1 MAPINRL
8 DYITHQLTLKK
19 FVSVDELSQKLKVS
33 GETIRRDFK
42 ILEENGILKRIY
54 GGAYLEGSTESD
66 VSVQV
71 RKAILLPNKEQIA
84 VLSASFIQSDDT
96 IFLDGSTTSLEI
108 AKRITRLPVT
118 VITPSLLIISFLSNY
133 RNIRIISLGGTLD
146 TINMCFGGKTAIEN
160 MNAFYARK
168 GFISCRSISMRYGIM
183 DSNEQIAEVRAA
195 AVQNCYKRYLIAD
208 HTKFGNTALY
218 KITDFANFN
227 AVITDQ
233 PLSAKW
239 MEFLSEKNIKVYYP
253 ENVVYPENPVEP
265 LEYEE

>member
-8 DYITHQLTLKK
+8 EYITHQLTLKK

-33 GETIRRDFK
+33 GETIRRDLK
-42 ILEENGILKRIY
+42 ILEENGILKRTY

-66 VSVQV
+66 VNVQV
-71 RKAILLPNKEQIA
+71 RKTILLPNKEQIA
-84 VLSASFIQSDDT
+84 ILSCKFIQPDDT

-118 VITPSLLIISFLSNY
+118 VITPSLLIVSFLSNY
-133 RNIRIISLGGTLD
+133 RNIRVISLGGTLD
-146 TINMCFGGKTAIEN
+146 TVNLCFSGKTAIEN
-160 MNAFYARK
+160 MSGLYARK
-168 GFISCRSISMRYGIM
+168 GFISCRSISTRYGIM

-195 AVQNCYKRYLIAD
+195 AVKNCYKRYLIAD
-208 HTKFGNTALY
+208 HTKFGNTSLY
-218 KITDFANFN
+218 KIADFDNFD

-239 MEFLSEKNIKVYYP
+239 QELLTEKNIKVQYP
-253 ENVVYPENPVEP
+253 EHIIYPENPVEP